1 MDIQYYGANCIRITT
16 KKASVVIDDNLAS
29 IGLKT
34 QTKPQDILLR
44 TSELSP
50 KHDAKFT
57 ADMPGEYE
65 ISGVVIEGVAVRG
78 HMDEP
83 GTKNSVIFKVSADD
97 ITVVIS
103 GHIYPDLNEED
114 LETLGMVDILMVPVG
129 GHGYTL
135 DSIGALKLIKKIDP
149 KVVVPTHYADKAI
162 KYEVP
167 QQDLET
173 AIKELGMEPT
183 ESLARYKPKLSELSD
198 TTKLVVLERQP

>member
-1 MDIQYYGANCIRITT
+1 
-16 KKASVVIDDNLAS
+16 
-29 IGLKT
+29 
-34 QTKPQDILLR
+34 
-44 TSELSP
+44 
-50 KHDAKFT
+50 
-57 ADMPGEYE
+57 MPGEYE

-183 ESLARYKPKLSELSD
+183 ESVARYKPKLSELSD